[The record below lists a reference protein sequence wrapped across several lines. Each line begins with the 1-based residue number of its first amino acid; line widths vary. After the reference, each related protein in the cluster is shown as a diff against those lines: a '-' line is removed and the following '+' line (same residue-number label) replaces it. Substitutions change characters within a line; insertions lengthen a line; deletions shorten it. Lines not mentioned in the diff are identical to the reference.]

1 MMFSETN
8 ISQNFQNNSY
18 PAPTMEWS
26 VNYFGTECQLFWRK
40 VLIILII
47 LRQSVFLKNRMYRV

>member
-1 MMFSETN
+1 MIFSETN

-47 LRQSVFLKNRMYRV
+47 LG